1 MERESPLG
9 SFFVGKSTVGRESD
23 RDTGGAMR
31 PYADLRRG
39 VLGAEMGM
47 EEAHWEKAEGERG
60 QRASTE

>member
-1 MERESPLG
+1 
-9 SFFVGKSTVGRESD
+9 
-23 RDTGGAMR
+23 MR

-60 QRASTE
+60 QRASTEQQNLGPLTWQGGKKA